1 MLEELKKIAS
11 EYTEQDIRLDSKL
24 RGELGLSSL
33 DLISLISD
41 IETKYSIKIED
52 SDLEKIITVE
62 DLINYINSKI

>member
-24 RGELGLSSL
+24 RGELGLSSF
-33 DLISLISD
+33 DLISLNSD